1 MISQK
6 LEKKIIDAIAGAIEG
21 VDASVQILGAWQ
33 PSTRGV
39 LKNSQDSESVA
50 VIAVSIGTSQ
60 RETFSQPS
68 VRYTGAVV
76 LNVRTALDSTGEIL
90 LALADRLDKLFNS
103 WQAATYQSA
112 FSDLDVDGVFQVG
125 DIALL
130 GGPIDFDEVR
140 STVSWSFT
148 LSGSDAV

>member
-1 MISQK
+1 MH
-6 LEKKIIDAIAGAIEG
+6 
-21 VDASVQILGAWQ
+21 QITTL
-33 PSTRGV
+33 
-39 LKNSQDSESVA
+39 
-50 VIAVSIGTSQ
+50 GTSQ

-112 FSDLDVDGVFQVG
+112 FSDLDVDGVFQLG